1 MHTIDLEKIALDVDP
16 QIWASIAKFDP
27 SASNI
32 DCNELEKIFAL
43 NQGMTSVI
51 MRIANS
57 KFFAHGKQIET
68 LKHAIDILGFR
79 MLRALTMLVSTRS
92 LFGQNM
98 YARFKHHVCQP
109 SIATALIAREIG
121 LKLKHRERSEEYF
134 MLGFLHKLGQ
144 VIFNVFDKSQFIKV
158 LNELDKKERPSLE
171 IEKEYF
177 QTDHVE
183 IGHQAALA
191 WSLPPIYK
199 ESIQYHRQL
208 DKVADEVSKES
219 QVYIYI
225 LGLASYIVN
234 KSNFGYLPDVIEE
247 NFKIATD
254 ALQIQEN
261 QLIYLTK
268 EYLTKLIYNADYKY
282 YLSLL

>member
-1 MHTIDLEKIALDVDP
+1 MHTIDLEKIGLDVNP

-27 SASNI
+27 STSDV
-32 DCNELEKIFAL
+32 DCDELEKIFEL

-51 MRIANS
+51 MRVANS
-57 KFFAHGKQIET
+57 KFFAHGKQIDT
-68 LKHAIDILGFR
+68 LKHAISVLGFR

-92 LFGQNM
+92 LFGKQM
-98 YARFKHHVCQP
+98 YSRFKYHVCQP

-121 LKLKHRERSEEYF
+121 LKLKHQERSEEYF
-134 MLGFLHKLGQ
+134 MLGLLHKLGQ
-144 VIFNVFDKSQFIKV
+144 VIFNVFDKNQFIKV
-158 LNELDKKERPSLE
+158 LNEFDKKEKTSLE
-171 IEKEYF
+171 IEKNYF

-183 IGHQAALA
+183 IGYQAALA

-199 ESIQYHRQL
+199 EGIKYHRQL
-208 DKVADEVSKES
+208 DKVAEEVSKES

-247 NFKIATD
+247 NFKIAIN

-268 EYLTKLIYNADYKY
+268 EYLTKLIHNPDYKY